1 MRMNDSEDREPLP
14 AQDLPDKDNT
24 GSGQWSKFLKDE
36 KVQLLKQSC
45 VQYLRYGLS
54 TLAHPYRTMKLS
66 QSTSLSNTAITI
78 GLVLIL
84 SAFYCFTWF
93 CKLGL
98 GSPFSLG
105 FLKPLLLT
113 AIGLAAAFGLSYAVL
128 RIEKIT
134 IEPKLLVNRFA
145 SLLVPTIVALLFAI
159 VFLLTGMLLLSS
171 WFLAVAYLFIFV
183 GMNVLMLQYPLNAEP
198 RVIDSF
204 YIIVAANVITG
215 YIFYKVISNI
225 IFSAMGGFG
234 IF

>member
-1 MRMNDSEDREPLP
+1 MRMNDSENKEPLP

-24 GSGQWSKFLKDE
+24 VSGQWNKFLKEE
-36 KVQLLKQSC
+36 KVRLLKQSC
-45 VQYLRYGLS
+45 VQYLRYSLS

-66 QSTSLSNTAITI
+66 QSTSLPNTAITI

-98 GSPFSLG
+98 ESPFSLG

-159 VFLLTGMLLLSS
+159 VLLLTGMLLLSS

-198 RVIDSF
+198 KVIDSF
-204 YIIVAANVITG
+204 YIIVAANLITG